1 MIVLAFDTETTGLIE
16 SRLKQ
21 QKFQPHVIQFC
32 GILVDLDTGKTIES
46 FDTFIR
52 PPSPELINEHITK
65 VTRISWEMVQNHGS
79 FKDHAKKIRN
89 FIENSPAV
97 AAHNLIFDMDVLNV
111 EFARLD
117 QEEVKWPTRQICT
130 IEASSHINGY
140 RLKLGD
146 LHKELFGEEFID
158 AHDARVDTEALVR
171 CLVELKNRDWI

>member
-1 MIVLAFDTETTGLIE
+1 
-16 SRLKQ
+16 
-21 QKFQPHVIQFC
+21 VIQFC
-32 GILVDLDTGKTIES
+32 GILVDLDTGKAIES

-52 PPSPELINEHITK
+52 PPSPELIVKDRGHQIT
-65 VTRISWEMVQNHGS
+65 WEMVQNHGS
-79 FKDHAKKIRN
+79 FKDHAKKIKN

-111 EFARLD
+111 EFARLK
-117 QEEVKWPTRQICT
+117 EEVRWPARQICT
-130 IEASSHINGY
+130 IEATSHINGY

-146 LHKELFGEEFID
+146 LHKELFGEEFVD